1 MRLVLQI
8 TLQRP
13 TVVAEIGFLLAVT
26 KFFVPTM
33 AISGVSPI
41 PFASQDIYLEGKQLP
56 DVFCIGMIVYAYAWS
71 HQEYCRH
78 LISIDV
84 EAASWQ

>member
-56 DVFCIGMIVYAYAWS
+56 ASLLGRLCTPAWIIKNIVS
-71 HQEYCRH
+71 PHFH
-78 LISIDV
+78 
-84 EAASWQ
+84 

>member
-1 MRLVLQI
+1 MLQI

-41 PFASQDIYLEGKQLP
+41 PFVSQDIYLEGKLLP
-56 DVFCIGMIVYAYAWS
+56 ESFAWQAVFLYMSCRECHSTPCSNDGIGMA
-71 HQEYCRH
+71 QM
-78 LISIDV
+78 
-84 EAASWQ
+84 

>member
-1 MRLVLQI
+1 MAALLQFLLTIDLVWQV

-41 PFASQDIYLEGKQLP
+41 PFISQDIYLEGRLEAGP
-56 DVFCIGMIVYAYAWS
+56 FPY
-71 HQEYCRH
+71 H
-78 LISIDV
+78 LAMFWCATSLF
-84 EAASWQ
+84 EP